1 MDNHYKLPE
10 VCITDKKYL
19 YGTYIEMAFH
29 NMFQTMNH
37 IYSKVLGRDDI
48 TYALEE
54 AKKGS
59 DQDFAQYN
67 LWKKM
72 IDSLHY
78 AEKEEEKLRA
88 VELLYKHFPF
98 LEPFIDNFV
107 KQRYKKENK
116 KTEHD
121 AYEDF
126 DVHNEQDNVYYV
138 LEAVST
144 IIRELRN
151 EFSHYLF
158 YPSDTQLRH
167 FAKYEQQILH
177 CLKNTFDG
185 ARRVTKSRFGLTDQQ
200 VECAMRFTKP
210 KSFKDKPKEN
220 QTYRYRMADVE
231 IVNGKYIMHFTEFGI
246 FFLICLFLE
255 KRYVKIFSDKLK
267 LVSKQ
272 DQGVILEMASIYSI
286 RMHAK
291 RITSERN
298 IDAFALDMINEI
310 RKCPEELYE
319 LLNEKDKAKFK
330 VPAGLAEDGITDEAF
345 MVRKA
350 GRDRFHYFVMKYI
363 DENKLFE
370 NLRFQV
376 SLGKYFYE
384 FYPKQCIDSTSQ
396 DRVRSLCKDLS
407 GYGRLSEIENER
419 TSVWKGI
426 IRNVDDVHRND
437 ITDQPY
443 ITDHKAN
450 YVLNGNRIGLKFIES
465 NQQKALYMPVLAD
478 DGAINLAPDCWL
490 SKYELAPL
498 AFLLHLTSGK
508 VVEQIIIDYITAYRS
523 LFSDIASG
531 KLVPQQNEIT
541 LRSVLNSRYGGLNL
555 EDIPKKLQCY
565 LLNKDESIE
574 IRFKEWASTFVDRIY
589 RSTQKRI
596 ESFNNKEQQIRDPK
610 NNKIGKKNHVALRAG
625 EIASYLAKDMLCFQP
640 STDNGRNKLTG
651 LNYRVLQA
659 NLATYN
665 DGNFARIK
673 TILANA
679 RLINNADRALDN
691 PILATVCKGSPKDIY
706 QLYNAYLA
714 AKKEYLK
721 KCIIKGNYRKLPFLH
736 ADRIKWQERNEDY
749 YKALAARYI
758 KDESKGRF
766 IDRAIELPRG
776 LFNKAIIKEL
786 TQGASASDGELKN
799 VALNPDNNIS
809 YIIRYYHTLIS
820 EDSLQGYYGYK
831 RHYKLF
837 DDLANVVGRKAYK
850 SPEDIASML
859 RRSKDAQE
867 EKNREVDA
875 LIKKELC
882 SQKYNSRT
890 GRFVQVH
897 EESNQEEDAT
907 KMYNH
912 LKQMKKTE
920 SALKQYQLQDI
931 ILFML
936 AKDILLSDNNG
947 RSSALESDVINKLKL
962 RTIDGLA
969 ISEKPVDVE
978 VKVKAKNGT
987 EKTIS
992 QKGIK
997 FKDYPK
1003 FYNCLYDRRLPSLLE
1018 LTKSSLID
1026 KGLLDAE
1033 LDKFD
1038 AVHPMV
1044 MQRVFN
1050 FEKDYYATHGKD
1062 FKYFYEMLE
1071 LLAVKNKRLANS
1083 IRNCF
1088 AHLSYIEDL
1097 SFKEKMDFSRD
1108 LVNAYDQV
1116 MSDLKSKELSQKAE
1130 VMEDMF
1136 EKIVTKNG

>member
-10 VCITDKKYL
+10 VCITEKKYL

-48 TYALEE
+48 TQALER
-54 AKKGS
+54 AKDGM
-59 DQDFAQYN
+59 DQDFAQYD

-116 KTEHD
+116 KVEQD
-121 AYEDF
+121 AYADF
-126 DVHNEQDNVYYV
+126 DVYNEQDNVYYV

-185 ARRVTKSRFGLTDQQ
+185 ARRVTKNRFGLTDPQ
-200 VECAMRFTKP
+200 VECAMRFSKP
-210 KSFKDKPKEN
+210 KSFKDLPKEN

-231 IVNGKYIMHFTEFGI
+231 IVNGKYTMHFTEFGI

-255 KRYVKIFSDKLK
+255 KRYVKIFSDKIK
-267 LVSKQ
+267 LVSRQ

-286 RMHAK
+286 RMYAK
-291 RITSERN
+291 RITGERN
-298 IDAFALDMINEI
+298 IDAFALDMLNEI

-319 LLNEKDKAKFK
+319 LLNEIDKAKFK
-330 VPAGLAEDGITDEAF
+330 VPAGLSEDGTTDEAF

-363 DENKLFE
+363 DENKLFG

-376 SLGKYFYE
+376 SLGKYFYK
-384 FYPKQCIDSTSQ
+384 FYPKQCIDSSSQ

-419 TSVWKGI
+419 TTVWEGL
-426 IRNVDDVHRND
+426 IRDMDDVHRND

-443 ITDHKAN
+443 ITDHRAN

-465 NQQKALYMPVLAD
+465 NQQKALYMPVLTD
-478 DGAINLAPDCWL
+478 EGANNLTPDCWL

-498 AFLLHLTSGK
+498 AFLLHLVGGK
-508 VVEQIIIDYITAYRS
+508 VVEQIIIDYIAAYRN
-523 LFSDIASG
+523 LFADVANG
-531 KLVPQQNEIT
+531 KLIPQQSEIT
-541 LRSVLNSRYGGLNL
+541 LRGELNLHYGSINL
-555 EDIPKKLQCY
+555 EDIPKKLQCC
-565 LLNKDESIE
+565 LLNKEESIE
-574 IRFKEWASTFVDRIY
+574 TRFNEWASTFVDRIY
-589 RSTQKRI
+589 QSTQKKI
-596 ESFNNKEQQIRDPK
+596 EAFNNKELQIRDPK

-625 EIASYLAKDMLCFQP
+625 EIASYLAKDMLYFQP

-665 DGNFARIK
+665 DGNFGRIK
-673 TILANA
+673 TIFANS
-679 RLINNADRALDN
+679 RLINNADKILDN
-691 PILATVCKGSPKDIY
+691 PILAIVCKGSPKDIY
-706 QLYNAYLA
+706 QLYNAYLV
-714 AKKEYLK
+714 AKKEYLR
-721 KCIIKGNYRKLPFLH
+721 KCIIKGNYRNLPFLH
-736 ADRIKWQERNEDY
+736 ADRIKWQERNEEY

-758 KDESKGRF
+758 IDESKGKS

-776 LFNKAIIKEL
+776 LFNRAIIKAL
-786 TQGASASDGELKN
+786 TQAPIASDRELKN

-809 YIIRYYHTLIS
+809 YIIRYYHTHTSDDL
-820 EDSLQGYYGYK
+820 LQSYYGYK

-837 DDLANVVGRKAYK
+837 DDLSNVIGKNAFK

-859 RRSKDAQE
+859 RRSEGADE

-882 SQKYNSRT
+882 SKKYNKRT
-890 GRFVQVH
+890 GKFVLAH
-897 EESNQEEDAT
+897 EESKQKEDST
-907 KMYNH
+907 KMYIH
-912 LKQMKKTE
+912 LKQLKKTE

-962 RTIDGLA
+962 HTIDGLT
-969 ISEKPVDVE
+969 ISEKRVKVE
-978 VKVKAKNGT
+978 VKVKTKSGK

-992 QKGIK
+992 KEGIK

-1018 LTKSSLID
+1018 LTKSALID
-1026 KGLLDAE
+1026 KDLLDAE
-1033 LDKFD
+1033 LENFD
-1038 AVHPMV
+1038 AVHPKV
-1044 MQRVFN
+1044 MQKVFN
-1050 FEKDYYATHGKD
+1050 FEKDYYATHGKE
-1062 FKYFYEMLE
+1062 FKYFHEMLE

-1097 SFKEKMDFSRD
+1097 SFKEKMKFSQD
-1108 LVNAYDQV
+1108 LVKAYDEI
-1116 MSDLKSKELSQKAE
+1116 MSDMKSKELSLKAG
-1130 VMEDMF
+1130 VMEDSF

>member
-1 MDNHYKLPE
+1 MNNHYKLPE
-10 VCITDKKYL
+10 TCVTDEKYL

-48 TYALEE
+48 TQVLEG
-54 AKKGS
+54 AKKGA
-59 DQDFAQYN
+59 DQDFAQYD

-78 AEKEEEKLRA
+78 ADKEEEKLRA

-116 KTEHD
+116 RVEHD
-121 AYEDF
+121 AYADF
-126 DVHNEQDNVYYV
+126 DVHNEQDNVYNV

-151 EFSHYLF
+151 EFSHYIF
-158 YPSDTQLRH
+158 YPSDNQLRH

-185 ARRVTKSRFGLTDQQ
+185 ARRITKSRFGLTDQQ

-220 QTYRYRMADVE
+220 QTYKYRMADVE
-231 IVNGKYIMHFTEFGI
+231 FVNGKYTMHFTEFGI

-376 SLGKYFYE
+376 SLGKYFYK
-384 FYPKQCIDSTSQ
+384 FYPKKCIDSTSQ

-419 TSVWKGI
+419 TSVWEGL
-426 IRNVDDVHRND
+426 IRDVDDVHRND
-437 ITDQPY
+437 ISDQPY
-443 ITDHKAN
+443 ITDHRAN

-465 NQQKALYMPVLAD
+465 NLRKALYMPVLTD
-478 DGAINLAPDCWL
+478 EGANNLAPDCWL

-498 AFLLHLTSGK
+498 AFLLHLVGGK
-508 VVEQIIIDYITAYRS
+508 AVEQIIIDHITAYRK

-531 KLVPQQNEIT
+531 NLVPQQNEIT
-541 LRSVLNSRYGGLNL
+541 LRSVLNSRYGGLNF

-565 LLNKDESIE
+565 LLNKEESIE
-574 IRFKEWASTFVDRIY
+574 ARFKEWASTFVDRIY
-589 RSTQKRI
+589 RSTQRRI
-596 ESFNNKEQQIRDPK
+596 ESFSNKEQQIRDPK
-610 NNKIGKKNHVALRAG
+610 NNKIGKKNHVTLRAG
-625 EIASYLAKDMLCFQP
+625 EIASYLAKDMLYFQP

-659 NLATYN
+659 NLATYA
-665 DGNFARIK
+665 DGNFGRIK
-673 TILANA
+673 IIFANS
-679 RLINNADRALDN
+679 RLINNADRTLDN
-691 PILATVCKGSPKDIY
+691 PILTIVCKGSPKDIY
-706 QLYNAYLA
+706 QLYNAYLV
-714 AKKEYLK
+714 AKKEYLQ

-736 ADRIKWQERNEDY
+736 ADRIKWQERSEEY

-758 KDESKGRF
+758 MDESKGKS

-776 LFNKAIIKEL
+776 LFNKAIIKAL
-786 TQGASASDGELKN
+786 TQGAASDIEMKN
-799 VALNPDNNIS
+799 VALNSDNNIS
-809 YIIRYYHTLIS
+809 YIIRYYHTHIS
-820 EDSLQGYYGYK
+820 DDSLQGYYGYK

-837 DDLANVVGRKAYK
+837 DDLANVVGKNVYK
-850 SPEDIASML
+850 SPEDIAIML
-859 RRSKDAQE
+859 RRSEGAKE
-867 EKNREVDA
+867 EKNRGVDS
-875 LIKKELC
+875 LINQELC
-882 SQKYNSRT
+882 SKKNNKRN
-890 GRFVQVH
+890 GKFVLVH
-897 EESNQEEDAT
+897 EELKQEEDTT
-907 KMYNH
+907 KMYSH
-912 LKQMKKTE
+912 LKQVKKTE

-947 RSSALESDVINKLKL
+947 RSSALESGVINKLKL
-962 RTIDGLA
+962 RTIDGLS
-969 ISEKPVDVE
+969 ISEKRVKVE
-978 VKVKAKNGT
+978 VKVKTKSGT

-992 QKGIK
+992 QEGIK

-1018 LTKSSLID
+1018 LTESALVD
-1026 KGLLDAE
+1026 KGSLDAE

-1038 AVHPMV
+1038 AVHSMV
-1044 MQRVFN
+1044 MQRVFD
-1050 FEKDYYATHGKD
+1050 FEKDFYATHGKE
-1062 FKYFYEMLE
+1062 FKKFNEMLD

-1083 IRNCF
+1083 VRNCF

-1097 SFKEKMDFSRD
+1097 SSKEKMNFSRD

-1116 MSDLKSKELSQKAE
+1116 MSDLKSKELSQKAG
-1130 VMEDMF
+1130 VMENTF
-1136 EKIVTKNG
+1136 EKIITKNG